1 MLIREAQLVDIA
13 PMSVVR
19 LAVKENILSNP
30 TLVTYDDYVDH
41 LSRRGK
47 GWVAEVANHLVGF
60 VIVDLLGCNLWALF
74 VDPAYEGQGIGRA
87 LHDTMLA
94 WYFQQTTDSL
104 GLGTGRGTRAAAFY
118 RSAGWRDMGLKENGE
133 VRFEMRYLEKQVLVS

>member
-13 PMSVVR
+13 LMSVVR

-60 VIVDLLGCNLWALF
+60 VIVDLLGCNVWALF

-94 WYFQQTTDSL
+94 WYFQQTTESL
-104 GLGTGRGTRAAAFY
+104 ELGTGRGTRAAAFY
-118 RSAGWRDMGLKENGE
+118 RKAGWRDIGLKENGE
-133 VRFEMRYLEKQVLVS
+133 VRFEMRYLANQVLVS